1 MKFEITSKH
10 VIIGSAIAAVVG
22 VVGTVV
28 FVISETNEMRRLRD
42 EDELKEDRLEKVLK
56 KLDESIDSLSTNM
69 ESHIDISPMV
79 RDEALDRAIN
89 HVADT
94 FAHEAVHESYQDI
107 KHMADEKVEAIVEGI
122 KPAAETEVRRQLQR
136 KANDVYIDH
145 AVKIGNNVKIQN
157 IVDDISNKLERDAR
171 AKLDTEIDRIT
182 SGLANQVEQ
191 QAAFV
196 KEVRQKM
203 SI

>member
-22 VVGTVV
+22 VVGTVA

-42 EDELKEDRLEKVLK
+42 EVELKEDRLDKVLK
-56 KLDESIDSLSTNM
+56 KLDESIDSLSSNM

-79 RDEALDRAIN
+79 RDEALDRAMN

-94 FAHEAVHESYQDI
+94 IAHEAVHESYQDI
-107 KHMADEKVEAIVEGI
+107 KHMADEKVEAVVEGI
-122 KPAAETEVRRQLQR
+122 KPVAETEVRRQLQR
-136 KANDVYIDH
+136 KA
-145 AVKIGNNVKIQN
+145 NNVKIQN

>member
-22 VVGTVV
+22 VVGTVA

-42 EDELKEDRLEKVLK
+42 EVELKEDRLEKVLK
-56 KLDESIDSLSTNM
+56 KLDESIDSLSSNM

-79 RDEALDRAIN
+79 RDEALDRAMN

-94 FAHEAVHESYQDI
+94 IAHEAVHESYQDI
-107 KHMADEKVEAIVEGI
+107 KHMADEKVEAVVEGI
-122 KPAAETEVRRQLQR
+122 KPVAETEVRRQLQR
-136 KANDVYIDH
+136 KAN
-145 AVKIGNNVKIQN
+145 NVKIQN
-157 IVDDISNKLERDAR
+157 IVNDISEKLERDAR

-196 KEVRQKM
+196 KQVTQKM

>member
-10 VIIGSAIAAVVG
+10 IIIGSAIAAVVG
-22 VVGTVV
+22 VVGTVA

-42 EDELKEDRLEKVLK
+42 EVELKEDRLEKVLK
-56 KLDESIDSLSTNM
+56 KLDESIDSLSSNM

-79 RDEALDRAIN
+79 RDEALDRAMN
-89 HVADT
+89 HVADSI
-94 FAHEAVHESYQDI
+94 AHEAVHESYQDI
-107 KHMADEKVEAIVEGI
+107 KHMADEKVQSVVDGIV
-122 KPAAETEVRRQLQR
+122 PTAQTEVRRQLQR
-136 KANDVYIDH
+136 KAN
-145 AVKIGNNVKIQN
+145 NVKIQN
-157 IVDDISNKLERDAR
+157 IVNDISEKLERDAR

-196 KEVRQKM
+196 KQVTQKM

>member
-10 VIIGSAIAAVVG
+10 VIIGSAIAAVAG
-22 VVGTVV
+22 VIGTVA

-42 EDELKEDRLEKVLK
+42 EVELKEDRLEKVLK
-56 KLDESIDSLSTNM
+56 KLDESIDSLSSNM

-79 RDEALDRAIN
+79 RDEALDRAMN

-94 FAHEAVHESYQDI
+94 IAHEAVHESYQDI

-136 KANDVYIDH
+136 KAN
-145 AVKIGNNVKIQN
+145 NVKIQN
-157 IVDDISNKLERDAR
+157 IVNDISDKLERDAR

-196 KEVRQKM
+196 KQVTQKM

>member
-22 VVGTVV
+22 VVGTVA

-42 EDELKEDRLEKVLK
+42 EVELKEDRLEKVLK
-56 KLDESIDSLSTNM
+56 KLDESIDSLSSNM

-79 RDEALDRAIN
+79 RDEALDRAMN

-94 FAHEAVHESYQDI
+94 IAHEAIHESYQDI
-107 KHMADEKVEAIVEGI
+107 KHMADEKIEAVVEGI
-122 KPAAETEVRRQLQR
+122 KPVAETEVRRQLQR
-136 KANDVYIDH
+136 KAN
-145 AVKIGNNVKIQN
+145 NVKIQN
-157 IVDDISNKLERDAR
+157 IVNDISDKLERDAR

-196 KEVRQKM
+196 KQVTQKM

>member
-22 VVGTVV
+22 VVGTVA

-42 EDELKEDRLEKVLK
+42 EVELKEDRLEKVLK

-79 RDEALDRAIN
+79 RDEALDRAMN

-94 FAHEAVHESYQDI
+94 IAHEAVHESYQDI

-136 KANDVYIDH
+136 KAN
-145 AVKIGNNVKIQN
+145 NVKIQN
-157 IVDDISNKLERDAR
+157 IVNDISDKLERDAR
-171 AKLDTEIDRIT
+171 AKLDTEIDRLT

>member
-10 VIIGSAIAAVVG
+10 VIIGSAIAAVAG
-22 VVGTVV
+22 VIGTVA

-42 EDELKEDRLEKVLK
+42 EVELKEDRLEKVLK
-56 KLDESIDSLSTNM
+56 KLDESIDSLSSNM

-79 RDEALDRAIN
+79 RDEALDRAMN

-94 FAHEAVHESYQDI
+94 IAHEAVHESYQDI
-107 KHMADEKVEAIVEGI
+107 KHMADEKVEAVVEGI
-122 KPAAETEVRRQLQR
+122 KPVAETEVRRQLQR
-136 KANDVYIDH
+136 KAN
-145 AVKIGNNVKIQN
+145 NVKIQN
-157 IVDDISNKLERDAR
+157 IVNDISDKLERDAR

>member
-22 VVGTVV
+22 VVGTVA

-42 EDELKEDRLEKVLK
+42 EVELKEDRLEKVLK
-56 KLDESIDSLSTNM
+56 KLDESIDSLSSNM

-79 RDEALDRAIN
+79 RDEALDRAMN

-94 FAHEAVHESYQDI
+94 IAHEAVHESYQDI
-107 KHMADEKVEAIVEGI
+107 KHMADEKVEAVVEGI
-122 KPAAETEVRRQLQR
+122 KPVAETEVRRQLQR
-136 KANDVYIDH
+136 KAN
-145 AVKIGNNVKIQN
+145 NVKIQN
-157 IVDDISNKLERDAR
+157 IVNDISDKLERDAR

-196 KEVRQKM
+196 KQVTQKI

>member
-10 VIIGSAIAAVVG
+10 VIIGSTIAAVAG
-22 VVGTVV
+22 VIGTVA

-42 EDELKEDRLEKVLK
+42 EVELKEDRLEKVLK
-56 KLDESIDSLSTNM
+56 KLDESIDSLSSNM

-79 RDEALDRAIN
+79 RDEALDRAMN

-94 FAHEAVHESYQDI
+94 IAHEAVHESYQDI
-107 KHMADEKVEAIVEGI
+107 KHMADEKVEAVVEGI

-136 KANDVYIDH
+136 KAN
-145 AVKIGNNVKIQN
+145 NVKIQN
-157 IVDDISNKLERDAR
+157 IVNDISDKLERDAR

-196 KEVRQKM
+196 KQVTQKM

>member
-22 VVGTVV
+22 VVGTVA

-42 EDELKEDRLEKVLK
+42 EVELKEDRLEKVLK
-56 KLDESIDSLSTNM
+56 KLDESIDSLSSNM

-79 RDEALDRAIN
+79 RDEALDRAMN

-94 FAHEAVHESYQDI
+94 IAHEAIHESYQDI
-107 KHMADEKVEAIVEGI
+107 KHMADEKVEAVVEGI
-122 KPAAETEVRRQLQR
+122 KPVAETEVRRQLQR
-136 KANDVYIDH
+136 KAN
-145 AVKIGNNVKIQN
+145 NVKIQN
-157 IVDDISNKLERDAR
+157 IVNDISDKLERDAR

-196 KEVRQKM
+196 KQVTQKM

>member
-22 VVGTVV
+22 VVGTVA

-42 EDELKEDRLEKVLK
+42 EVELKEDRLDKVLK
-56 KLDESIDSLSTNM
+56 KLDESIDSLSSNM

-79 RDEALDRAIN
+79 RDEALDRAMN

-94 FAHEAVHESYQDI
+94 IAHEAVHESYQDI
-107 KHMADEKVEAIVEGI
+107 KHMADEKVQSVVDGIV
-122 KPAAETEVRRQLQR
+122 PTAQTEVRRQLQR
-136 KANDVYIDH
+136 KAN
-145 AVKIGNNVKIQN
+145 NVKIQN
-157 IVDDISNKLERDAR
+157 IVNDISDKLERDAR

-196 KEVRQKM
+196 KQVTQKM

>member
-10 VIIGSAIAAVVG
+10 VIIGSAIAAVAG
-22 VVGTVV
+22 VIGTVA

-42 EDELKEDRLEKVLK
+42 EVELKEDRLEKVLK
-56 KLDESIDSLSTNM
+56 KLDESIDSLSSNM

-79 RDEALDRAIN
+79 RDEALDRAMN

-94 FAHEAVHESYQDI
+94 IAHEAIHESYQDI
-107 KHMADEKVEAIVEGI
+107 KHMADEKVEAVVEGI
-122 KPAAETEVRRQLQR
+122 KPVAETEVRRQLQR
-136 KANDVYIDH
+136 KAN
-145 AVKIGNNVKIQN
+145 NVKIQN
-157 IVDDISNKLERDAR
+157 IVNDISDKLERDAR

-196 KEVRQKM
+196 KQVTQKM

>member
-22 VVGTVV
+22 VVGTVA

-42 EDELKEDRLEKVLK
+42 EVELKEDRLEKVLK
-56 KLDESIDSLSTNM
+56 KLDESIDSLSSNM

-79 RDEALDRAIN
+79 RDEALDRAMN

-94 FAHEAVHESYQDI
+94 IAHEAVHESYQDI

-122 KPAAETEVRRQLQR
+122 KPTAETEVRRQLQR
-136 KANDVYIDH
+136 KAN
-145 AVKIGNNVKIQN
+145 NVKIQN
-157 IVDDISNKLERDAR
+157 IVNDISDKLERDAR

-196 KEVRQKM
+196 KQVTQKM

>member
-22 VVGTVV
+22 VVGTVA

-42 EDELKEDRLEKVLK
+42 EVELKEDRLEKVLK
-56 KLDESIDSLSTNM
+56 KLDESIDSLSSNM

-79 RDEALDRAIN
+79 RDEALDRAMN

-94 FAHEAVHESYQDI
+94 IAHEAVHESYQDI
-107 KHMADEKVEAIVEGI
+107 KHMADEKVQSVVDGIV
-122 KPAAETEVRRQLQR
+122 PTAQTEVRRQLQR
-136 KANDVYIDH
+136 KAN
-145 AVKIGNNVKIQN
+145 NVKIQN
-157 IVDDISNKLERDAR
+157 IVNDISDKLERDAR

-196 KEVRQKM
+196 KQVTQKM

>member
-10 VIIGSAIAAVVG
+10 VIIGSAIAAVAG
-22 VVGTVV
+22 VIGTVA

-42 EDELKEDRLEKVLK
+42 EVELKEDRLEKVLK
-56 KLDESIDSLSTNM
+56 KLDESIDSLSSNM

-79 RDEALDRAIN
+79 RDEALDRAMKN
-89 HVADT
+89 VADT
-94 FAHEAVHESYQDI
+94 IAHEAVHESYQDI
-107 KHMADEKVEAIVEGI
+107 KHMADEKVQSVVDGIV
-122 KPAAETEVRRQLQR
+122 PTAQTEVRRQLQR
-136 KANDVYIDH
+136 KAN
-145 AVKIGNNVKIQN
+145 NVKIQN
-157 IVDDISNKLERDAR
+157 IVNDISDKLERDAR
-171 AKLDTEIDRIT
+171 AKLDTEIDRLT

>member
-22 VVGTVV
+22 VVGTVA

-42 EDELKEDRLEKVLK
+42 EVELKEDRLDKVLK
-56 KLDESIDSLSTNM
+56 KLDESIDSLSSNM

-79 RDEALDRAIN
+79 RDEALDRAMN

-94 FAHEAVHESYQDI
+94 IAHEAVHESYQDI
-107 KHMADEKVEAIVEGI
+107 KHMADEKVQSVVDGIV
-122 KPAAETEVRRQLQR
+122 PTAQTEVRRQLQR
-136 KANDVYIDH
+136 KAN
-145 AVKIGNNVKIQN
+145 NVKIQN
-157 IVDDISNKLERDAR
+157 IVNDISDKLERDAR

-196 KEVRQKM
+196 KSVTQKM

>member
-22 VVGTVV
+22 VVGTVA

-42 EDELKEDRLEKVLK
+42 EVELKEDRLEKVLK
-56 KLDESIDSLSTNM
+56 KLDESIDSLSSNM

-79 RDEALDRAIN
+79 RDEALDRAMN

-94 FAHEAVHESYQDI
+94 IAHEAVHESYQDI
-107 KHMADEKVEAIVEGI
+107 KHTADEKVQSVVDGIV
-122 KPAAETEVRRQLQR
+122 PTAQTEVRRQLQR
-136 KANDVYIDH
+136 KAN
-145 AVKIGNNVKIQN
+145 NVKIQN
-157 IVDDISNKLERDAR
+157 IVNDISDKLERDAR

-196 KEVRQKM
+196 KQVTQKM

>member
-10 VIIGSAIAAVVG
+10 VIIGSAIAAVAG
-22 VVGTVV
+22 VIGTVA

-42 EDELKEDRLEKVLK
+42 EVELKEDRLEKVLK
-56 KLDESIDSLSTNM
+56 KLDESIDSLSSNM

-79 RDEALDRAIN
+79 RDEALDRAMN

-94 FAHEAVHESYQDI
+94 IAHEAVHESYQDI

-136 KANDVYIDH
+136 KAN
-145 AVKIGNNVKIQN
+145 NVKIQN
-157 IVDDISNKLERDAR
+157 IVNDISEKLERDAR

-196 KEVRQKM
+196 KSVTQKM

>member
-10 VIIGSAIAAVVG
+10 VIIGSAIAAVAG
-22 VVGTVV
+22 VIGTVA

-42 EDELKEDRLEKVLK
+42 EVELKEDRLEKVLK
-56 KLDESIDSLSTNM
+56 KLDESIDSLSSNM

-79 RDEALDRAIN
+79 RDEALDRAMKN
-89 HVADT
+89 VADT
-94 FAHEAVHESYQDI
+94 IAHEAVHESYQDI
-107 KHMADEKVEAIVEGI
+107 KHMADEKVQSVVDGIV
-122 KPAAETEVRRQLQR
+122 PTAQTEVRRQLQR
-136 KANDVYIDH
+136 KAN
-145 AVKIGNNVKIQN
+145 NVKIQN
-157 IVDDISNKLERDAR
+157 IVNDISDKLERDAR

>member
-10 VIIGSAIAAVVG
+10 IIIGSAIAAVAG
-22 VVGTVV
+22 IIGTVA

-42 EDELKEDRLEKVLK
+42 EVELKEDRLERVLK
-56 KLDESIDSLSTNM
+56 KLDESIDSLSSNM

-79 RDEALDRAIN
+79 RDEALDRAMN

-94 FAHEAVHESYQDI
+94 IAHEAVHESYQDI
-107 KHMADEKVEAIVEGI
+107 KQMADEKVEAVVEGI
-122 KPAAETEVRRQLQR
+122 RPAAETEVRRQLQR
-136 KANDVYIDH
+136 KAN
-145 AVKIGNNVKIQN
+145 NVRIQN
-157 IVDDISNKLERDAR
+157 IVDDISGKLERDAR
-171 AKLDTEIDRIT
+171 AKLDTEIDRLT

-196 KEVRQKM
+196 KSVTQKM

>member
-22 VVGTVV
+22 VVGTVA

-42 EDELKEDRLEKVLK
+42 EVELKEDRLDKVLK
-56 KLDESIDSLSTNM
+56 KLDESIDSLSSNM

-79 RDEALDRAIN
+79 RDEALDRAMN

-94 FAHEAVHESYQDI
+94 IAHGAVHESYQDI

-122 KPAAETEVRRQLQR
+122 KPVAETEVRRQLQR
-136 KANDVYIDH
+136 KAN
-145 AVKIGNNVKIQN
+145 NVKIQN
-157 IVDDISNKLERDAR
+157 IVNDISDKLERDAR

-196 KEVRQKM
+196 KQVTQKM

>member
-10 VIIGSAIAAVVG
+10 VIIGSAIAAVAG
-22 VVGTVV
+22 VIGTVA

-42 EDELKEDRLEKVLK
+42 EVELKEDRLEKVLK
-56 KLDESIDSLSTNM
+56 KLDESIDSLSSNM

-79 RDEALDRAIN
+79 RDEALDRAMN

-94 FAHEAVHESYQDI
+94 IAHEAVHESYQDI

-136 KANDVYIDH
+136 KAN
-145 AVKIGNNVKIQN
+145 NVKIQN
-157 IVDDISNKLERDAR
+157 IVNDISDKLERDAR

>member
-10 VIIGSAIAAVVG
+10 IIIGSAIAAVVG
-22 VVGTVV
+22 VVGTVA

-42 EDELKEDRLEKVLK
+42 EVELKEDRLEKVLK
-56 KLDESIDSLSTNM
+56 KLDESIDSLSSNM

-79 RDEALDRAIN
+79 RDEALDRAMN

-94 FAHEAVHESYQDI
+94 IAHEAVHESYQDI

-136 KANDVYIDH
+136 KAN
-145 AVKIGNNVKIQN
+145 NVKIQN
-157 IVDDISNKLERDAR
+157 IVNDISDKLERDAR

>member
-10 VIIGSAIAAVVG
+10 VIIGSAIAAVAG
-22 VVGTVV
+22 VIGTVA

-42 EDELKEDRLEKVLK
+42 EVELKEDRLEKVLK
-56 KLDESIDSLSTNM
+56 KLDESIDSLSSNM

-79 RDEALDRAIN
+79 RDEALDRAMN

-94 FAHEAVHESYQDI
+94 IAHEAVHESYQDI

-136 KANDVYIDH
+136 KAN
-145 AVKIGNNVKIQN
+145 NVKIQN
-157 IVDDISNKLERDAR
+157 IVNDISDKLERDAR

-196 KEVRQKM
+196 KSVTQKM

>member
-22 VVGTVV
+22 VVGTVA

-42 EDELKEDRLEKVLK
+42 EVELKEDRLDKVLK
-56 KLDESIDSLSTNM
+56 KLDESIDSLSSNM

-79 RDEALDRAIN
+79 RDEALDRAMN

-94 FAHEAVHESYQDI
+94 IAHEAVHESYQDI

-122 KPAAETEVRRQLQR
+122 KPVAETEVRRQLQR
-136 KANDVYIDH
+136 KAN
-145 AVKIGNNVKIQN
+145 NVKIQN
-157 IVDDISNKLERDAR
+157 IVNDISDKLERDAR

-196 KEVRQKM
+196 KQVTQKM

>member
-22 VVGTVV
+22 VVGTVA

-42 EDELKEDRLEKVLK
+42 EVELKEDRLERVLK
-56 KLDESIDSLSTNM
+56 KLDESIDSLSSNM

-79 RDEALDRAIN
+79 RDEALERAMN

-94 FAHEAVHESYQDI
+94 IAHEAVHESYQDI
-107 KHMADEKVEAIVEGI
+107 KHMADEKVEAVVEGI
-122 KPAAETEVRRQLQR
+122 KPVAETEVRRQLQR
-136 KANDVYIDH
+136 KAN
-145 AVKIGNNVKIQN
+145 NVKIQN
-157 IVDDISNKLERDAR
+157 IVNDISDKLERDAR

>member
-10 VIIGSAIAAVVG
+10 IIIGSAIAAVVG
-22 VVGTVV
+22 VVGTVA

-42 EDELKEDRLEKVLK
+42 EVELKEDRLDKVLK
-56 KLDESIDSLSTNM
+56 KLDESIDSLSSNM

-79 RDEALDRAIN
+79 RDEALDRAMN

-94 FAHEAVHESYQDI
+94 IAHEAVHESYQDI
-107 KHMADEKVEAIVEGI
+107 KHMADEKVEAVVEGI
-122 KPAAETEVRRQLQR
+122 KPVAETEVRRQLQR
-136 KANDVYIDH
+136 KAN
-145 AVKIGNNVKIQN
+145 NVKIQN
-157 IVDDISNKLERDAR
+157 IVNDISDKLERDAR

-196 KEVRQKM
+196 KQVTQKM

>member
-10 VIIGSAIAAVVG
+10 VIIGSAIAAVAG
-22 VVGTVV
+22 VIGTVA

-42 EDELKEDRLEKVLK
+42 EVELKEDRLEKVLK
-56 KLDESIDSLSTNM
+56 KLDESIDSLSSNM

-79 RDEALDRAIN
+79 RDEALDRAMN

-94 FAHEAVHESYQDI
+94 IAHEAVHESYQDI
-107 KHMADEKVEAIVEGI
+107 KHMADEKVEAVVESI
-122 KPAAETEVRRQLQR
+122 KPVAETEVRRQLQR
-136 KANDVYIDH
+136 KAN
-145 AVKIGNNVKIQN
+145 NVKIQN
-157 IVDDISNKLERDAR
+157 IVNDISDKLERDAR

-196 KEVRQKM
+196 KSVTQKM

>member
-10 VIIGSAIAAVVG
+10 IIIGSTIAAVAG
-22 VVGTVV
+22 VIGTVA

-42 EDELKEDRLEKVLK
+42 EVELKEDRLEKVLK
-56 KLDESIDSLSTNM
+56 KLDESIDSLSSNM

-79 RDEALDRAIN
+79 RDEALDRAMN

-94 FAHEAVHESYQDI
+94 IAHEAVHESYQDI
-107 KHMADEKVEAIVEGI
+107 KHMADEKVQNVVDGIV
-122 KPAAETEVRRQLQR
+122 PTAQTEVRRQLQR
-136 KANDVYIDH
+136 KAN
-145 AVKIGNNVKIQN
+145 NVKIQN
-157 IVDDISNKLERDAR
+157 IVNDISDKLERDAR

-196 KEVRQKM
+196 KQVTQKM

>member
-10 VIIGSAIAAVVG
+10 IIIGSAIAAVAG
-22 VVGTVV
+22 VVGTVA

-42 EDELKEDRLEKVLK
+42 EVELKEDRLEKVLK
-56 KLDESIDSLSTNM
+56 KLDESIDSLSSNM
-69 ESHIDISPMV
+69 EAHIDISPMV
-79 RDEALDRAIN
+79 RDEALDRAMKN
-89 HVADT
+89 VADT
-94 FAHEAVHESYQDI
+94 IAHEAVHESYQDI
-107 KHMADEKVEAIVEGI
+107 KHMADEKVQSVVDGIV
-122 KPAAETEVRRQLQR
+122 PTAQTEVRRQLQR
-136 KANDVYIDH
+136 KAN
-145 AVKIGNNVKIQN
+145 NVKIQN
-157 IVDDISNKLERDAR
+157 IVNDISEKLERDAR

-196 KEVRQKM
+196 KQVTQKM

>member
-22 VVGTVV
+22 VVGTVA

-42 EDELKEDRLEKVLK
+42 EVELKEDRLDKVLK
-56 KLDESIDSLSTNM
+56 KLDESIDSLSSNM

-79 RDEALDRAIN
+79 RDEALDRAMN

-94 FAHEAVHESYQDI
+94 IAHEAVHESYQDI
-107 KHMADEKVEAIVEGI
+107 KHMADEKVQSVVDGI
-122 KPAAETEVRRQLQR
+122 KPVAQTEVRRQLQR
-136 KANDVYIDH
+136 KAN
-145 AVKIGNNVKIQN
+145 NVKIQN
-157 IVDDISNKLERDAR
+157 IVNDISEKLERDAR

-196 KEVRQKM
+196 KQVTQKM